1 MIRQRRIAWLASRTA
16 AALLAVGTVFP
27 GVAGAQTQTLTD
39 TWKFDAILYGYFPQ
53 IGGSITFPTGT
64 QSNISVDPSN
74 YIGNLKFAFMGWFSA
89 QKGAIGMFTDVFYAD
104 ISGSKSA
111 TRDFSIG
118 NIGIPAGVT
127 ADANLDVKTTLW
139 TLAGSYRLV
148 STPDAAFDVLA
159 GARMIDLKQNLSYQF
174 SADVGPFVGPG
185 RQGSSEVTLT
195 HWDAIV
201 GAKGRFNFGDR
212 RQWFVP
218 YYVDVGGG
226 QDKLTWQIFGGLGYQ
241 FGSWQIIG
249 VWRYIDYRFKN
260 DNASLTLNGPAI
272 GIGYTW

>member
-1 MIRQRRIAWLASRTA
+1 MIRRCKIGLAPRA
-16 AALLAVGTVFP
+16 AALLFAIGMFAP
-27 GVAGAQTQTLTD
+27 CMAGAQTKTLPD
-39 TWKFDAILYGYFPQ
+39 TWKFEAILYGYFPQ
-53 IGGSITFPTGT
+53 IGGSATFPTGA
-64 QSNISVDPSN
+64 QANITVDPKN
-74 YIGNLKFAFMGWFSA
+74 YIGNLKFAFMGWVSA

-127 ADANLDVKTTLW
+127 ADANLDIKTTLW

-148 STPDAAFDVLA
+148 STPDGAFDLLA

-185 RQGSSEVTLT
+185 RQGSTEVSLT

-201 GAKGRFNFGDR
+201 GAKGRFNFGAER
-212 RQWFVP
+212 TWFVP

-226 QDKLTWQIFGGLGYQ
+226 QDKLTWQAFAGIGYQ
-241 FGSWQIIG
+241 FSWGQIIG
-249 VWRYIDYRFKN
+249 VWRYIDYRFKDN
-260 DNASLTLNGPAI
+260 DASLTMNGPAI
-272 GIGYTW
+272 GVGFSW